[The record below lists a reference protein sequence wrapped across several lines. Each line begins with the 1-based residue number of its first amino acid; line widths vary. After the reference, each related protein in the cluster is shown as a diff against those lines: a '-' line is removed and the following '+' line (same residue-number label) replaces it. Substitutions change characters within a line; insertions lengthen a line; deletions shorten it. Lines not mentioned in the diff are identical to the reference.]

1 MKACQG
7 PLLLPYNNTLTIP
20 APNTP
25 PTKIQNSYQPNTT
38 SIKKVWSSSVI
49 FGRIKASN
57 DWTPSSFVDVGQ
69 SVHCWKSIFE
79 WNSMPLCLCIYIV
92 IETWKISQSLFTRQ
106 NICRCTT
113 DTYSIEQRRAVL
125 WRKIW
130 SLITTGCVDWMG
142 GGFKKHKIP
151 SSTFTGLLLFYHQ
164 GHISFWSSSPK
175 SANSRVTARCLESV
189 VGPSKGP

>member
-1 MKACQG
+1 M
-7 PLLLPYNNTLTIP
+7 
-20 APNTP
+20 
-25 PTKIQNSYQPNTT
+25 
-38 SIKKVWSSSVI
+38 SIKKVWSSSVV

-57 DWTPSSFVDVGQ
+57 DWTPSSFVDVESQYLNGIPC
-69 SVHCWKSIFE
+69 HCAFVFTLWLRHEKYHKASLQGKIFVAV
-79 WNSMPLCLCIYIV
+79 PPV
-92 IETWKISQSLFTRQ
+92 P
-106 NICRCTT
+106 
-113 DTYSIEQRRAVL
+113 TYSTEQRRAVL